1 MLIQPGEVTLL
12 VRMLDDIFHIVSL
25 KRIGKLSKIIQIMKI
40 KLK

>member
-12 VRMLDDIFHIVSL
+12 VRMLDDIFDSVSI
-25 KRIGKLSKIIQIMKI
+25 KRIVKLSKIMKIMKI

>member
-12 VRMLDDIFHIVSL
+12 VRMLDDIFHSVSL
-25 KRIGKLSKIIQIMKI
+25 KRIVKLSKIIQIMKI